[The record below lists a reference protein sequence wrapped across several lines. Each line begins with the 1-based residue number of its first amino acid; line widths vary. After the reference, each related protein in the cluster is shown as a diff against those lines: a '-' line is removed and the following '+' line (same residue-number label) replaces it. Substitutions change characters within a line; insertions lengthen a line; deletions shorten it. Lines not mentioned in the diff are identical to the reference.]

1 MFGTIPP
8 ENALDFSY
16 NWQRNFIAIIES
28 QAEIELTPRVFLQE
42 ILPKI
47 INWYNQ
53 RKFFDRLEA
62 KDNKTHLIRQMCV
75 VLASNRYLDDDEL
88 CASLLAVYAGDIGKG
103 LLEPYQQELHPE
115 MSALILSSCL
125 NDLGLTGQLYSEAI
139 YATMAH
145 NGYNTRTIIGEIDHL
160 IKPYP
165 DEINGQLHLP
175 TVMAR
180 KAAQA
185 ELMGSYGFIRIML
198 ANYRY
203 PERFSLGH
211 PVENSVLSQI
221 QNQILSQIDITPY
234 NERDFGII
242 KDLNDHYWNWSRDL
256 INRVQSLH
264 DLKVAKNDFMS
275 SGLATWLHQKIGS
288 DCSVDGFINMVNN
301 LDEIDRTAWLSGLS
315 LALELTEPQADLLT
329 EKIGKKLRII
339 PDNLPV
345 FGPLFL
351 EFLTL

>member
-1 MFGTIPP
+1 MFGTISP

-16 NWQRNFIAIIES
+16 KWQKNFIAIIES
-28 QAEIELTPRVFLQE
+28 QAETQLTPRVFLQE
-42 ILPKI
+42 ILPRI

-53 RKFFDRLEA
+53 RKLFDRLEA
-62 KDNKTHLIRQMCV
+62 KDNITHLIRQLCF
-75 VLASNRYLDDDEL
+75 VLASNRHLDDDEL
-88 CASLLAVYAGDIGKG
+88 CASLLAVYASDVGKG
-103 LLEPYQQELHPE
+103 LLEERQQELHPE
-115 MSALILSSCL
+115 MSAFILGSCL
-125 NDLGLTGQLYSEAI
+125 KDLGLVGQLYSEAI

-145 NGYNTRTIIGEIDHL
+145 NGYNTRTITDKIDHL
-160 IKPYP
+160 IDSYP
-165 DEINGQLHLP
+165 DSIDGQLHLP

-185 ELMGSYGFIRIML
+185 ELMGPYGFVRIML

-203 PERFSLGH
+203 PERFALGR
-211 PVENSVLSQI
+211 PAENAVLSQI
-221 QNQILSQIDITPY
+221 KNQLLSQIGITPY
-234 NERDFGII
+234 NQRDFGTI
-242 KDLNDHYWNWSRDL
+242 KDLNDHYWDWSGDL
-256 INRVQSLH
+256 VNRVQSLH

-275 SGLATWLHQKIGS
+275 SDLATWLHQKIGS
-288 DCSVDGFINMVNN
+288 DCSVDGFINMINN

-339 PDNLPV
+339 PENLPV
-345 FGPLFL
+345 FGSLFF